1 MKVYCLAVAHQTG
14 QKATVLAA
22 EYELSQF
29 SFFERG
35 SVKEFMAFFTVTV
48 ADRTA
53 PGTRQKIQ
61 EQNYLGHV
69 YVRQDGLAGVIVT
82 DAEYPQRV
90 AFSALNKLLDEFS
103 TKFPSEARWGVLN
116 PSNTATLYPELKQ
129 HLDKFQDPQ
138 GADPFLKVQKELD
151 ETKIILNKTME
162 QLLQRGE
169 KLDDLVAKSDQLSA
183 QSKMFYKTAKK
194 TNACCY

>member
-1 MKVYCLAVAHQTG
+1 MKVYCLAVAHQSG
-14 QKATVLAA
+14 AKATLLAA
-22 EYELSQF
+22 D
-29 SFFERG
+29 
-35 SVKEFMAFFTVTV
+35 VKEFMGFFAITVS
-48 ADRTA
+48 DRTE

-61 EQNYLGHV
+61 ENNYVGHV
-69 YVRQDGLAGVIVT
+69 YVRQDGLAAVIVT

-90 AFSALNKLLDEFS
+90 AFSALNRLIDEFS
-103 TKFPSEARWGVLN
+103 TKFPESRWGALN
-116 PSNTATLYPELKQ
+116 PSNTATVYPELKQ
-129 HLDKFQDPQ
+129 HLDRFQDPQ
-138 GADPFLKVQKELD
+138 GADPFLRVQKELD